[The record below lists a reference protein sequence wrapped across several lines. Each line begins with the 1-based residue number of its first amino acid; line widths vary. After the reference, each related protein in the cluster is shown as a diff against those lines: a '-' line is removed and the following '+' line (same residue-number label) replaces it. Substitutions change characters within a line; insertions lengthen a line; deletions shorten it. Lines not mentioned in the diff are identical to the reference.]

1 MKFAV
6 FFAAIMSLTSCITLE
21 ERSNDHRMSK
31 RQDPDFRNFPKDDKH
46 MKIIQKAFVDAYE
59 LAALAQEMYP
69 EYEDMFEK
77 YFPKEKDPNDHNRLS
92 YQHIVNV
99 YKNIVPNVVSE
110 PHKTFNKKT
119 RLPN

>member
-31 RQDPDFRNFPKDDKH
+31 RQDPDFRNFPKDDKY